1 MDLSNKY
8 TKVIGVSEAGI
19 NNLQYIVN
27 YKNNKQILATEE
39 ISENQDIDKDYAAK
53 ILDEVDIMFITY
65 NSKEQRTCDIVKA
78 INYMANE
85 RRVISIGLDLNT
97 DAKKVEFELN
107 AEIVMTEENKEAICE
122 LISMMVIS
130 VEEETTINID
140 LTDIKEVLSTEQGIV
155 YSVIESDKSLDKE
168 GLVEKLFEN
177 ILKTNEEL
185 NNKKAVVFVSIG
197 EKYCKVE
204 DVLLMLTAMLE
215 DIQGKISPKCD
226 LIFSLD
232 LDNNLNDKIKIG
244 LVHN

>member
-140 LTDIKEVLSTEQGIV
+140 LTDIKEVLSTEQGLV

>member
-8 TKVIGVSEAGI
+8 AKVIGVSEAGI